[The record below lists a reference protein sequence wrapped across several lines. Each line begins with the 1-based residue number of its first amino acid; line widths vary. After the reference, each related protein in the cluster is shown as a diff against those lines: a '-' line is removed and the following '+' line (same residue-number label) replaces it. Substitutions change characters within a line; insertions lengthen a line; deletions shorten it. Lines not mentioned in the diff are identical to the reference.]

1 MTKRATIADIAQRA
15 GLSKGAVSYALNGLP
30 GVSESTRQRVL
41 KLAAEMGWRPNS
53 AARALSASRA
63 GALGLVMARPASTLG
78 VEPFFMK
85 LLSGIENTL
94 AARSTALVLQVVP
107 DHDAEVEAYR
117 RWWAE
122 RRVDGIFLIDLRIE
136 DKRVL
141 VLEELGLPAVVIGG
155 PGHHGRLDRLKG
167 ALLVQLRHRLDQ
179 VQVEVAAGDGGDH
192 QDRVGLLGQP
202 GQPPLEHVA
211 HPDWDLSPCGSERVV
226 GMEVAFAL
234 EQPQQLGDEE
244 RVALGALVHGA
255 HQPFTRPASEGGGD
269 DAGDLALLQAA
280 KRDPLHD
287 RLAGQR
293 AERLGQRL
301 AHLCLHVAVG
311 SQHDQTSG
319 PELCGQETQQPQR
332 SRVGPMEIIDDHQQ
346 RPSAPQPAQ

>member
-15 GLSKGAVSYALNGLP
+15 GLSKGAVSYALNGQP

-78 VEPFFMK
+78 VEPFIMK
-85 LLSGIENTL
+85 LMSGIENTL

-155 PGHHGRLDRLKG
+155 PGHHGRLPGVWSDDASAMAMVVEYLA
-167 ALLVQLRHRLDQ
+167 ALGHRRIARVAGPAGLLHTELRSRAFA
-179 VQVEVAAGDGGDH
+179 EVAARLELQSAVTVETDYSAEQGA
-192 QDRVGLLGQP
+192 QATRRLLSGAARPTAVIYDNDVMAVAGTSVAHEMAVEVPRDLSIVAWDDSVLCQIVH
-202 GQPPLEHVA
+202 PPLTV
-211 HPDWDLSPCGSERVV
+211 LSRDIMAYGARAAER
-226 GMEVAFAL
+226 L
-234 EQPQQLGDEE
+234 
-244 RVALGALVHGA
+244 
-255 HQPFTRPASEGGGD
+255 
-269 DAGDLALLQAA
+269 LALLDGETVGDFEDAM
-280 KRDPLHD
+280 P
-287 RLAGQR
+287 RLITR
-293 AERLGQRL
+293 
-301 AHLCLHVAVG
+301 G
-311 SQHDQTSG
+311 STA
-319 PELCGQETQQPQR
+319 
-332 SRVGPMEIIDDHQQ
+332 
-346 RPSAPQPAQ
+346 RPPG

>member
-1 MTKRATIADIAQRA
+1 VTKRATIADIAQRA

-85 LLSGIENTL
+85 LMSGIENTL

-136 DKRVL
+136 DKRVM

-155 PGHHGRLDRLKG
+155 PGHHGRLPGVWSDDGSAMAMVVEYLAALGHRRIARVAGPSGLLHTELRSRAFAEVADRLELDSAVTVGTDYSPEQG
-167 ALLVQLRHRLDQ
+167 AQATRRLLSGASRPTAVIYDNDVMAVAGTSVAHEMA
-179 VQVEVAAGDGGDH
+179 VEVPRDLSIVAWDDSVLCEIVH
-192 QDRVGLLGQP
+192 
-202 GQPPLEHVA
+202 PPLTV
-211 HPDWDLSPCGSERVV
+211 LSRDIMAYGARAAER
-226 GMEVAFAL
+226 L
-234 EQPQQLGDEE
+234 
-244 RVALGALVHGA
+244 
-255 HQPFTRPASEGGGD
+255 
-269 DAGDLALLQAA
+269 LALLDGETVGDFEDAT
-280 KRDPLHD
+280 P
-287 RLAGQR
+287 RLITR
-293 AERLGQRL
+293 
-301 AHLCLHVAVG
+301 G
-311 SQHDQTSG
+311 STA
-319 PELCGQETQQPQR
+319 
-332 SRVGPMEIIDDHQQ
+332 
-346 RPSAPQPAQ
+346 RPPS